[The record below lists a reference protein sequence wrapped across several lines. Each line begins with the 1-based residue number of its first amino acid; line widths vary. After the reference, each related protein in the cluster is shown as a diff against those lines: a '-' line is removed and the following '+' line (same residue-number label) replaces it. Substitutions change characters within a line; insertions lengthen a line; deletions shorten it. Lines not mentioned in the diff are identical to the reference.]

1 MKDVTLKRGG
11 KMTVKYYGKTQINED
26 GDAIAVTHSAVLE
39 IEASGPAIG
48 K

>member
-1 MKDVTLKRGG
+1 
-11 KMTVKYYGKTQINED
+11 MTAKYHGKTQINED
-26 GDAIAVTHSAVLE
+26 GDAIVVTHSAVLE

>member
-1 MKDVTLKRGG
+1 
-11 KMTVKYYGKTQINED
+11 MTVKYYGKTQINED

-39 IEASGPAIG
+39 IEASGPTIG